1 VENLM
6 QDGLIHI
13 FMGVCSKI
21 IIIKKF
27 NVCLIKYNESKDPGS
42 YKRSER
48 SCYQELEHCG
58 RKYRQHGYWID
69 GSSVVL
75 INLKEIK

>member
-1 VENLM
+1 M

-27 NVCLIKYNESKDPGS
+27 NVCLIKYNEAKIQEVISVQKDHVI
-42 YKRSER
+42 KNWNIVDEN
-48 SCYQELEHCG
+48 
-58 RKYRQHGYWID
+58 ID
-69 GSSVVL
+69 NMVIG
-75 INLKEIK
+75 